1 MVDAAVSVITHTRV
15 NSRRGL
21 DFWRPIARDVQL
33 ELLIERDGIRD
44 EIPCL
49 PELSRE
55 QRLDSDHGVIFNNIA
70 DSQAGH
76 GHVFLPGVGVH
87 GRLTRNR
94 RAQILYRAR
103 TRGDDASIRLGYLH
117 ASNFNLF
124 VGSVVI
130 KNELAGLAESGWRLN
145 AHSSRYFAHA
155 GTVVFITRLAAH
167 LFVNEGLLRMICGRS
182 RHPLHHTSDDP
193 GDRSVVLLPTPILVP
208 ECVRTADDAEC
219 PVDVS
224 KREHPVARIYFS
236 RSYIKTKILDVQRF
250 QRRRRAVRLS
260 RFLWRIR
267 RNRSLHVQR
276 GGCGFLPVTGNPGH
290 VLLELFQTEFVLRQQ
305 SSALVFAEGGSEPS
319 AGMFERESVQK
330 LLKLLFVACLPSIE
344 HFLSLPLDS
353 IKRVGNR
360 RLAPSCSARMFRLR
374 SILCSGRDNFSRD
387 RIETRCD
394 QFVVV
399 LGKRKD
405 DRNPPL
411 RLHFLAIHLDG
422 VVFPVFHR
430 VNSGVLQF
438 RRTAFEFQLPY

>member
-1 MVDAAVSVITHTRV
+1 M
-15 NSRRGL
+15 
-21 DFWRPIARDVQL
+21 
-33 ELLIERDGIRD
+33 
-44 EIPCL
+44 

-55 QRLDSDHGVIFNNIA
+55 QRFDSDHSVVFNNVA

-76 GHVFLPGVGVH
+76 GHVFLPGVGGH
-87 GRLTRNR
+87 GRLTRNW
-94 RAQILYRAR
+94 RAQVLYRAR

-124 VGSVVI
+124 VGSVVV
-130 KNELAGLAESGWRLN
+130 KNELAGFAKSGGRLN
-145 AHSSRYFAHA
+145 AHSRRYFAHPS
-155 GTVVFITRLAAH
+155 TVVFITRLAAY
-167 LFVNEGLLRMICGRS
+167 LLVNERLLRMICGRS
-182 RHPLHHTSDDP
+182 RRRLQHTSDAP
-193 GDRSVVLLPTPILVP
+193 GDHCVDLLPTPILVP

-219 PVDVS
+219 PVHVN

-250 QRRRRAVRLS
+250 QRRRRAVGLS

-267 RNRSLHVQR
+267 RNRSFHVQR
-276 GGCGFLPVTGNPGH
+276 GGRGFLPVTGNPGH

-319 AGMFERESVQK
+319 GGVFERESVQK

-353 IKRVGNR
+353 LKRVGNR
-360 RLAPSCSARMFRLR
+360 GLALSCRGRVFRWW

-387 RIETRCD
+387 RIEIRCD

-399 LGKRKD
+399 LGKRKE

-411 RLHFLAIHLDG
+411 RLHFLAFHLDG

-430 VNSGVLQF
+430 VHSGVLQF
-438 RRTAFEFQLPY
+438 RRPAIEFQLLY